1 MKKIDLAGHGVLF
14 HDANARFD
22 AMQARC
28 AEFAVLAQN
37 RP

>member
-14 HDANARFD
+14 HDANARF
-22 AMQARC
+22 A
-28 AEFAVLAQN
+28 AVLAQN